1 MKKLFMVLIVFSATR
16 LVQGQQN
23 QLALSF
29 SQVIEQFE
37 KIGFEAEWIRSN
49 YELAVV
55 EGKSALAWSN
65 PDLGLNHEQVR
76 SGGMVQEET
85 IIQMNKKLSL
95 PWVAWTNRRYWG
107 KRLNAEAFRKEARLS
122 RLLARKKNGYVQLSV
137 LKEKIENLELLEQ
150 GIRHLIQSAQSRET
164 QGMLSE
170 QDRQLIELS
179 LLSVTKMIIQNKN
192 RQRSELGEW
201 KNEMG
206 IAPEQEVVLTT
217 PVRLK
222 AVDLGPLKDP
232 RPLVM
237 KNPGLQQRLLIRDAG
252 QALVNLEQSN
262 IIPDISLNVGYK
274 KMDED
279 FKGYVAG
286 FSLPLPVFNLNRSK
300 IQEAKLSKHLA
311 DIELDRYRQQTENE
325 MRNLLKS
332 MEEMESPFQHYMNR
346 DVDFQALIAGLEMS
360 YREGWLSAIDFL
372 NAVQIAGNGVDAYF
386 EFVSDYYQTVFELE
400 VLTGIQLVDS
410 F

>member
-1 MKKLFMVLIVFSATR
+1 
-16 LVQGQQN
+16 
-23 QLALSF
+23 
-29 SQVIEQFE
+29 
-37 KIGFEAEWIRSN
+37 
-49 YELAVV
+49 
-55 EGKSALAWSN
+55 
-65 PDLGLNHEQVR
+65 
-76 SGGMVQEET
+76 
-85 IIQMNKKLSL
+85 
-95 PWVAWTNRRYWG
+95 
-107 KRLNAEAFRKEARLS
+107 
-122 RLLARKKNGYVQLSV
+122 
-137 LKEKIENLELLEQ
+137 
-150 GIRHLIQSAQSRET
+150 
-164 QGMLSE
+164 MLSE